1 MNSYSEI
8 SEILDYDIV
17 KELGFSKEQF
27 NTLPFLY
34 QNVLINECIKAKL
47 RDNKN
52 VEEKTEDGIKKKI
65 LSIFNKK

>member
-34 QNVLINECIKAKL
+34 QNALINECIKAKL